1 MRQTDSASPLCRPM
15 AFSKN
20 METDTETKIEAC
32 RAYARMMNTLDVSH
46 ILRLLD
52 EKIKYTSQWVF
63 SEING
68 KKDFL
73 EYIEAKLKSISGS
86 SDLVW
91 AELAHTNV
99 LGAGPCLVMAQGQ
112 KDKLV
117 ATVLIEVRDAK
128 ISEIAM
134 CLIPTPA
141 QCRRTGEYPK

>member
-1 MRQTDSASPLCRPM
+1 MG
-15 AFSKN
+15 
-20 METDTETKIEAC
+20 
-32 RAYARMMNTLDVSH
+32 
-46 ILRLLD
+46 ILRD
-52 EKIKYTSQWVF
+52 QWEKRLPRIYRSQTQ
-63 SEING
+63 I
-68 KKDFL
+68 L
-73 EYIEAKLKSISGS
+73 SGS